1 MPNNDDNDGI
11 KLIYEQSDQ
20 KLGLLHGPTEIHGIH
35 EGEFVGIVVN
45 EQTRRPLIK
54 WWKNG
59 DIVNEGEGLTLIWPT
74 ENGTYHATVH
84 GNDGSQIATSPPYQY
99 THRYIRHQATTAQRE
114 AGPSGF
120 DNNSVDKKRQSD
132 SEMPVPKRL
141 SMEKDLPK
149 IKIEDLDYSRDNE
162 IGVEVAGA
170 IQSIVESEMSIH
182 SSLRHPN
189 IVQFLGLVQT
199 KKSVGMVCEYLPK
212 NLEEVIFGSDS
223 QEQNLDKVD
232 LEDSDKLFITLGCLQ
247 GLAYLHA
254 HNVVHADIKP
264 ANILVSSDMPVVKL
278 CDMGLSRLKST
289 ACATKTKH
297 SVPGTLMYMAPESV
311 LQNVMPNRSSD
322 IWSMSATSCEV
333 YAGSDFWNIGDG
345 KADKYIST
353 KMSNKKD
360 PDGLCYLRKSYR
372 AVCRLLKKGLQY
384 EPTKRPS
391 AVQLL
396 SDFRNI

>member
-1 MPNNDDNDGI
+1 MRTAVATPN
-11 KLIYEQSDQ
+11 
-20 KLGLLHGPTEIHGIH
+20 
-35 EGEFVGIVVN
+35 
-45 EQTRRPLIK
+45 
-54 WWKNG
+54 
-59 DIVNEGEGLTLIWPT
+59 
-74 ENGTYHATVH
+74 
-84 GNDGSQIATSPPYQY
+84 
-99 THRYIRHQATTAQRE
+99 
-114 AGPSGF
+114 
-120 DNNSVDKKRQSD
+120 KKRRHISVTSD
-132 SEMPVPKRL
+132 CESGQRNWRGCFWTGIPRIFPWNECCIQRMQTPKAWSGRGNTIDCRVRNVNPFL
-141 SMEKDLPK
+141 LETPS
-149 IKIEDLDYSRDNE
+149 
-162 IGVEVAGA
+162 
-170 IQSIVESEMSIH
+170 
-182 SSLRHPN
+182 

-212 NLEEVIFGSDS
+212 NLKEVIFGSDS

-232 LEDSDKLFITLGCLQ
+232 LEDSNKLFITLGCLQ

-264 ANILVSSDMPVVKL
+264 ANILVSSDMSVVKL

-360 PDGLCYLRKSYR
+360 PDGLCDLRKSYR
-372 AVCRLLKKGLQY
+372 AVHRLLKKGLQY

>member
-1 MPNNDDNDGI
+1 
-11 KLIYEQSDQ
+11 
-20 KLGLLHGPTEIHGIH
+20 
-35 EGEFVGIVVN
+35 
-45 EQTRRPLIK
+45 
-54 WWKNG
+54 
-59 DIVNEGEGLTLIWPT
+59 
-74 ENGTYHATVH
+74 
-84 GNDGSQIATSPPYQY
+84 
-99 THRYIRHQATTAQRE
+99 
-114 AGPSGF
+114 
-120 DNNSVDKKRQSD
+120 
-132 SEMPVPKRL
+132 
-141 SMEKDLPK
+141 MEKDLPK
-149 IKIEDLDYSRDNE
+149 IKIEDLNYSRDNE
-162 IGVEVAGA
+162 IGEGVFGRVYHASFHGTSVAYKECKLPKREVAGA

-182 SSLRHPN
+182 SSLRNPN
-189 IVQFLGLVQT
+189 TVQFLGLVQT
-199 KKSVGMVCEYLPK
+199 KKAVGMVCEYLPK
-212 NLEEVIFGSDS
+212 NLEEVLFGSDS

-232 LEDSDKLFITLGCLQ
+232 LEDSNKLFITLGCLQ

-254 HNVVHADIKP
+254 HNVVHAYIKP
-264 ANILVSSDMPVVKL
+264 ANILVSSDMSVVKL

-360 PDGLCYLRKSYR
+360 PDGLYDLRKSYQ
-372 AVCRLLKKGLQY
+372 AVHRLLKKGLQY

-391 AVQLL
+391 AVHLL
-396 SDFRNI
+396 SDFRNISTTRMIHPNSVFDSCMLRRNRGNFVL